1 MHGYI
6 AIAVFLPLLAGLLL
20 GPCSGLLGKRVGWVA
35 FWFPLISF
43 AMVLVAGVQ
52 AGPTPHV
59 LVEWPWIPSLGI
71 NLTFLVDGL
80 SLLFAGIVSG
90 VGVLVFFYANQYFKG
105 DESRYPL
112 GRFYSYLLLFMSAM
126 LGTVLSDN
134 LMLLFIFWELTGITS
149 FLLIGFLHEKDGSRA
164 GARMALLV
172 TMLTSLCMLVGIV
185 ILHQLTGTL
194 SISELM
200 AMDLPVP
207 LDGTLINVVLVLIL
221 LGAFG
226 KSAQFPF
233 QFWLPNAMAAP
244 TPVSAYLHSAT
255 MVKLGVFLV
264 ARIYPIFLEVELW
277 VPVLTLVGFGTMLVA
292 SFLALRSNVL
302 KAILAYSTVTQL
314 GDLIG
319 LYGLE
324 SQLGV
329 FSDYYHILDHVFYK
343 ACLFMVVGII
353 THCTGCKDLRDL
365 GGLRHSMPLLAIAS
379 GIACASMAGL
389 PLTMGFVAKEM
400 LLADFAILLREGPWT
415 AWAAFVFLVLAS
427 IMKIA
432 FSCRLFYYLFFRPV
446 PQQVQKHLHIPSIR
460 FQLPPLILAG
470 CSLVFGWVLA
480 LPEALLHYLH
490 VDGLQTREGHLAMWH
505 GVNIELAISLAIIS
519 AGLSLF
525 LYGRGTH
532 WRWTEIPRFLRF
544 DDFFERGLLQFN
556 AFTKFITKMLR
567 SESPADYLPVMVTLM
582 VLAFGGY
589 LMNAVELKAGAAFIM
604 EDWEFQANTLR
615 VFVATLI
622 GLSTLGVVLLSRWT
636 SQLIMLSVAGFLIT
650 FYFVL
655 YRAPDLALTQILV
668 ESATLILVLLLLARF
683 PKSAQQGEDREL
695 LHGMRNL
702 MNLVISL
709 GLGAVVTCMIL
720 VAGAKAPP
728 TRLGDAF
735 LAQTVRQAEGSNAV
749 NTILVDFRGFDTM
762 GEIAVLVIAVLG
774 SIGLFFRYK
783 RSDQQREQR
792 ALGAPGFGIF
802 QQHPG
807 ERRER

>member
-1 MHGYI
+1 MYWFIG
-6 AIAVFLPLLAGLLL
+6 IAVFLPLVAGLLL
-20 GPCSGLLGKRVGWVA
+20 GPLSKLDWIGKRVGWLA
-35 FWFPLISF
+35 LCFPVISF
-43 AMVLVAGVQ
+43 SMVVAAGVT
-52 AGPTPHV
+52 AGATPHV

-71 NLTFLVDGL
+71 SLSFLVDGL

-105 DESRYPL
+105 DEPRL
-112 GRFYSYLLLFMSAM
+112 GRFYSYMLLFMAAM
-126 LGTVLSDN
+126 IGTVLADN

-149 FLLIGFLHEKDGSRA
+149 FLLIGYLHEKESSRA
-164 GARMALLV
+164 GARMSLLV
-172 TMLTSLCMLVGIV
+172 TMITGLCMLVGII
-185 ILHQLTGTL
+185 ILHQITGTL

-200 AMDLPVP
+200 ERGLPIP
-207 LDGTLINVVLVLIL
+207 LDGALINVVLVLIL

-233 QFWLPNAMAAP
+233 HFWLPRAMEAP

-264 ARIYPIFLEVELW
+264 ARIYPVFLEVTLW

-302 KAILAYSTVTQL
+302 KAILAYSTITQL

-329 FSDYYHILDHVFYK
+329 FSDYFHILDHVFYK

-353 THCTGCKDLRDL
+353 THCTGIKDLRDL
-365 GGLRHSMPLLAIAS
+365 GGLRRSMPLLAIAA

-400 LLADFAILLREGPWT
+400 LLADFAILLSSGPWT
-415 AWAAFVFLVLAS
+415 AWAAFIFLALAS
-427 IMKIA
+427 VMKIA
-432 FSCRLFYYLFFRPV
+432 FSCRLFYCLFFGPV
-446 PQQVQKHLHIPSIR
+446 PDEVQKHLHVPSLW

-470 CSLVFGWVLA
+470 CSLLFGLVLVI
-480 LPEALLHYLH
+480 PESLLHYLH
-490 VDGLQTREGHLAMWH
+490 VHGLQTRGGHLAMWH
-505 GVNIELAISLAIIS
+505 GVNIELAISLTIIC
-519 AGLSLF
+519 AGICLF
-525 LYGRGTH
+525 LYGRNT
-532 WRWTEIPRFLRF
+532 RWSWTSIPAFLRF
-544 DDFFERGLLQFN
+544 DEHFERLLLEFN
-556 AFTKFITKMLR
+556 AFTKWITKLLR
-567 SESPADYLPVMVTLM
+567 SESPADYLPVMISVI
-582 VLAFGGY
+582 VISFGGY
-589 LMNAVELKAGAAFIM
+589 LVHNFETYGGAAFLM
-604 EDWEFQANTLR
+604 EHWEFQANPLR
-615 VFVATLI
+615 IFVASLI
-622 GLSTLGVVLLSRWT
+622 GVAALGVVFLTRWT
-636 SQLIMLSVAGFLIT
+636 SQLIMLSAVGFLTT

-683 PKSAQQGEDREL
+683 PTSAQQGEDREL
-695 LHGMRNL
+695 FHGMRNG

-709 GLGAVVTCMIL
+709 GLGLVVTFTIL
-720 VAGAKAPP
+720 IANAVEPP
-728 TRLGDAF
+728 SRLGHAF
-735 LAQTVRQAEGSNAV
+735 LEQTLPYAEGSNAV
-749 NTILVDFRGFDTM
+749 NTVLVDFRGFDTM
-762 GEIAVLVIAVLG
+762 GEISVLVIAVLG

-783 RSDQQREQR
+783 RSAREREQR

-802 QQHPG
+802 HKQPG
-807 ERRER
+807 REEI